1 MGSKCLLGDPL
12 WGSGDSGDPTMGQW
26 DTMPSGDFG
35 DVVAYGGLWRA
46 GGGPWC
52 VMGMWGLSWGSW
64 GQSVSLE
71 TPLWGGGDPL
81 PFKGPWRPHYGTLET
96 LGTPLWGSGDPGN
109 PAPLRG
115 TPLGDTV
122 PLGDL
127 WKRRGCSCRF
137 LGVLGNVGAATSARG
152 CFLGCQLGGKEQCC
166 LFGVQRGLPVAPSWR
181 SGSGPPILPAPG
193 VARSRQ

>member
-1 MGSKCLLGDPL
+1 MSPWGPHYGVVGTLGTPLWGSGTRCLQGTLGMRWPMGGFGELGGTVVCNGDVGFKLGVLGSKCLLGDPV
-12 WGSGDSGDPTMGQW
+12 WGTGDP
-26 DTMPSGDFG
+26 
-35 DVVAYGGLWRA
+35 
-46 GGGPWC
+46 
-52 VMGMWGLSWGSW
+52 
-64 GQSVSLE
+64 E
-71 TPLWGGGDPL
+71 DPL
-81 PFKGPWRPHYGTLET
+81 PFRGPWRPRYGTLET

-137 LGVLGNVGAATSARG
+137 LGVLGNMGAATSARG

-166 LFGVQRGLPVAPSWR
+166 RFGVQRGLPVAPSWR